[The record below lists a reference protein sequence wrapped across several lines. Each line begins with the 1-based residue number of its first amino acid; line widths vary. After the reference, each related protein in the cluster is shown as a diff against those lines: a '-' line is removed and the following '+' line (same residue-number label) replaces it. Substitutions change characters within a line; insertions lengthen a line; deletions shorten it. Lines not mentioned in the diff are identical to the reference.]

1 MIVLTHAPAVLML
14 LSLGLIL
21 FGVAE
26 ARETAEAQPWTSSEG
41 HPAAIGLSWA
51 LVAVPLYSRLRQDGL
66 LNHMVREQ
74 IFGYV
79 LNHPGASFSQIMR
92 ELNLKNGVL
101 AYHLG
106 TLERVRM
113 IRSMREGAFRR
124 YYPCSSGATPV
135 EMERVV
141 LRRICELPGAPVG
154 ALAAELGLDRE
165 SLDRHIFSL
174 VRKGLVRVERRGKRS
189 LLFATQVAG

>member
-1 MIVLTHAPAVLML
+1 MMRVLTPSLVPVMLSGLGLML
-14 LSLGLIL
+14 I
-21 FGVAE
+21 A
-26 ARETAEAQPWTSSEG
+26 AAAAQMLPAQMRAGPEWL
-41 HPAAIGLSWA
+41 PAAMGHGWPL
-51 LVAVPLYSRLRQDGL
+51 LFVPLYSRLKQEGL
-66 LNHMVREQ
+66 LNHMVREL

-79 LNHPGASFSQIMR
+79 LTHPGANFSQIMR

-124 YYPCSSGATPV
+124 YYPCSSGGTPV

-141 LRRICELPGAPVG
+141 LRKICELPGAPVG
-154 ALAAELGLDRE
+154 ALIEELGLDR
-165 SLDRHIFSL
+165 SALDRHILSL

-189 LLFATQVAG
+189 LLFATRVAS